1 MGGDHEGERIYS
13 RYSLDS
19 YFRQRDIIHATAES
33 QWKHKQGKVVIM
45 TKEPQ
50 SAPKLIVLGSAR
62 RQTKGTPIGA
72 RQESLMVGYYD

>member
-1 MGGDHEGERIYS
+1 MDES
-13 RYSLDS
+13 
-19 YFRQRDIIHATAES
+19 FRWREIINATAES

-72 RQESLMVGYYD
+72 RQETLMVGYYD